1 MKMMAMRMAWLAAGE
16 LTAAERGKLLWALG
30 ILLLI
35 VVVGGVALMVF
46 RRRLT
51 EKESGNKSMD
61 AGFSLSDLRAMRDR
75 GEITAEEY
83 ERTRARV
90 VARVKGRVE
99 EPRDEAEDPP
109 T

>member
-1 MKMMAMRMAWLAAGE
+1 MRMAWWTVAE
-16 LTAAERGKLLWALG
+16 LTAEQRGKLLWALG

-35 VVVGGVALMVF
+35 VVVGCVALMVF

-51 EKESGNKSMD
+51 EQDSGDQSMNV
-61 AGFSLSDLRAMRDR
+61 GFSLADLREMRDR

-90 VARVKGRVE
+90 VARVKSRMAAEPGDKPEPPPPE
-99 EPRDEAEDPP
+99 E
-109 T
+109 